1 MNNYGPVLFVD
12 DEAAMRHAVTQWLV
26 LAGFEVVV
34 QETAS
39 AALGTLTKDFSG
51 ILVTDLR
58 MDGLSGIELL
68 RLSRKLDP
76 ELPVIVITGHG
87 DAETAVE
94 VMQLGAFAFIEKP
107 FEPEFLLAAVERASE
122 KRRVALER
130 RHLHD
135 VGKEQIVSGGA
146 VDSARD
152 FQEKSDAS
160 AALERS
166 RAGRRA

>member
-39 AALGTLTKDFSG
+39 AALGKLTKDFSG

-58 MDGLSGIELL
+58 MDGLSGIDLL
-68 RLSRKLDP
+68 RLSHELDP

-107 FEPEFLLAAVERASE
+107 YEPEYLLAAVLRASE
-122 KRRVALER
+122 KRRTALEQ
-130 RHLHD
+130 RHLH
-135 VGKEQIVSGGA
+135 GAGEEQFVSDRA
-146 VDSARD
+146 VDSLRD
-152 FQEKSDAS
+152 FQEKSDTT
-160 AALERS
+160 ALERS